1 MTRWTD
7 DPERAAAD
15 LIERSLDGIALT
27 GRILLANQGRHLPA
41 LLTQGGGQFC
51 AWNRRLAGGG
61 EAAPWPPAG
70 PFEGALLR
78 LPKAKDEQEMAAH
91 ACLSVLVPGGRLLV
105 YGGNA
110 EGIRSAAHMLLGL
123 CGTVETL
130 ARRGHGRVLEAR
142 RPVHGAQLRSSLSA
156 WRLTVPLEIGGLRRE
171 WISYPGVFAAGR
183 IDAGTALMLG
193 SLPPLGAG
201 ASVLDFGC
209 GSGLIGAAAQ
219 AQASAIALDALD
231 SDSVALEAARQNLP
245 SAQPRLG
252 ATLGAVGPARYDAI
266 LSNPPLHQ
274 GVGEDHGLLLELVA
288 AAPQHLRRGG
298 VLQIVVQRRVPLYRL
313 LAQHFAT
320 VVVAAET
327 GRYRVWRA
335 HAQG

>member
-1 MTRWTD
+1 V
-7 DPERAAAD
+7 
-15 LIERSLDGIALT
+15 
-27 GRILLANQGRHLPA
+27 
-41 LLTQGGGQFC
+41 
-51 AWNRRLAGGG
+51 
-61 EAAPWPPAG
+61 
-70 PFEGALLR
+70 LLR
-78 LPKAKDEQEMAAH
+78 LPKAKDEQEMTVH

-110 EGIRSAAHMLLGL
+110 EGIRSAAHMLQGL
-123 CGTVETL
+123 CGNVETL
-130 ARRGHGRVLEAR
+130 VRRGHGRVLEAR
-142 RPVHGAQLRSSLSA
+142 RPIHGAHLRSSLSA
-156 WRLTVPLEIGGLRRE
+156 WRLTVPLEIGGQSRA

-183 IDAGTALMLG
+183 IDAGTAVMLG

-201 ASVLDFGC
+201 ASILDYGC

-252 ATLGAVGPARYDAI
+252 TTLGAVGRVRYDAI

-274 GVGEDHGLLLELVA
+274 GVAEDHTLLLELVA
-288 AAPQHLRRGG
+288 AAPEHLRPGG
-298 VLQIVVQRRVPLYRL
+298 VLQIVVQRRVPLERL
-313 LAQHFAT
+313 LVRRFAT

-327 GRYRVWRA
+327 SLYRVWRA
-335 HAQG
+335 QAQG

>member
-15 LIERSLDGIALT
+15 LIERSLDGIVLT

-41 LLTQGGGQFC
+41 RLTEGGGQFC
-51 AWNRRLAGGG
+51 AWNRRLTGRG

-70 PFEGALLR
+70 PFEGVLLR

-91 ACLSVLVPGGRLLV
+91 ACLSVLVPGGRLLF

-110 EGIRSAAHMLLGL
+110 EGIRSAAHMLQGL
-123 CGTVETL
+123 CGSVETL
-130 ARRGHGRVLEAR
+130 APRGHRPVLEAR
-142 RPVHGAQLRSSLSA
+142 RPIPGAQLRSSLQA
-156 WRLTVPLEIGGLRRE
+156 WRLTAPLEIGGQRRE

-201 ASVLDFGC
+201 ASILDYGC

-219 AQASAIALDALD
+219 AQASAIVLDALD
-231 SDSVALEAARQNLP
+231 SDSVALEAVRQNLV

-252 ATLGAVGPARYDAI
+252 TTLGAVGPTRSDAI

-274 GVGEDHGLLLELVA
+274 GVAEDHTLLMELVA
-288 AAPQHLRRGG
+288 AAPEHLRPGG
-298 VLQIVVQRRVPLYRL
+298 VLQIVVQRRVPLGRL
-313 LAQHFAT
+313 LARHFAT

-327 GRYRVWRA
+327 GGY
-335 HAQG
+335 

>member
-15 LIERSLDGIALT
+15 LIERSLDDIALT
-27 GRILLANQGRHLPA
+27 GRILLANQGRHLPQP
-41 LLTQGGGQFC
+41 LTQGGGRFC
-51 AWNRRLAGGG
+51 AWNRRLTGGG

-70 PFEGALLR
+70 PFEGVLLR
-78 LPKAKDEQEMAAH
+78 LPKARDEQEMTAH

-110 EGIRSAAHMLLGL
+110 EGIRSAAHMLQGL

-130 ARRGHGRVLEAR
+130 VRRGHGRVLEAR
-142 RPVHGAQLRSSLSA
+142 RPIHARLRSSLSA
-156 WRLTVPLEIGGLRRE
+156 WRSTVPLEIGGQGRE

-201 ASVLDFGC
+201 ASVLDYGC

-245 SAQPRLG
+245 SARPRLG
-252 ATLGAVGPARYDAI
+252 TMLGAVGRARYDAI

-274 GVGEDHGLLLELVA
+274 GVAEDHTLLQELLA
-288 AAPQHLRRGG
+288 AAPAHLRPGG
-298 VLQIVVQRRVPLYRL
+298 VLQVVVQRRVPLEGL
-313 LAQHFAT
+313 LARRFAT

-335 HAQG
+335 HALG